1 MTKRPFVLAD
11 IDPVIAV
18 AEAARWDRETVVER
32 HPEPLFAHDMM
43 KQARVERSAYQ
54 RELIRRFAE
63 SVLSLFAS
71 PHHAVAKAQLHTRR
85 STGTRSV

>member
-1 MTKRPFVLAD
+1 MTRRPFVLAD

-18 AEAARWDRETVVER
+18 AEAARWERETVVEPQ
-32 HPEPLFAHDMM
+32 PERLLAYDLM

-54 RELIRRFAE
+54 RALIRRFAE

-71 PHHAVAKAQLHTRR
+71 PPHHAVAKAQPRTRR
-85 STGTRSV
+85 